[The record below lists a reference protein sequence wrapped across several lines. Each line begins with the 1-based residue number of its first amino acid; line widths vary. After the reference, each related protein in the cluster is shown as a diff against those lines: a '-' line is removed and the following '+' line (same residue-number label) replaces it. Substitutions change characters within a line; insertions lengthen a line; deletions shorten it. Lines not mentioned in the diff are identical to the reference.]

1 MIEAGVIPYPWI
13 VEYIWFAKPNQ
24 RNQLC
29 YNSWH
34 RLNRFIWESPIDISL
49 QVARQKLESWQYLSS
64 TQPAGLECFYRKLE
78 GDDEGGEGNRWR
90 LVMAMVTR
98 SSTVV
103 ALGGGFNLVGLP
115 MVRPLSSTV
124 VPFHWSGFLSQT
136 GISCMSTRIFSSR
149 RAAECLNPLHVDNL
163 AREIERY

>member
-13 VEYIWFAKPNQ
+13 VEYIWFAK
-24 RNQLC
+24 QLC

-49 QVARQKLESWQYLSS
+49 QVARQKLESWRYLSP

-78 GDDEGGEGNRWR
+78 GDDEEGGGNRWR

-103 ALGGGFNLVGLP
+103 ALGGARGWIQSSGITHGSASIVHCRTLPLVWFSEP
-115 MVRPLSSTV
+115 DRN
-124 VPFHWSGFLSQT
+124 FLYVNT
-136 GISCMSTRIFSSR
+136 HFFVAPGR
-149 RAAECLNPLHVDNL
+149 RVS
-163 AREIERY
+163 